1 MSESSALGRGSDG
14 EFAAIRAMLACWG
27 DLAEGAGDDAA
38 ILDPPA
44 GQRLVVSTDTS
55 TEHVH
60 FRRGW
65 LTAREIGARATI
77 AALSDL
83 AAMGASP
90 LGILVAATIPSAWRS
105 ELLDLADGV
114 GDAARSCG
122 ARILGGDTTDG
133 RDLSLT
139 VTVLGAA
146 TRPLTR
152 AGAQPGDILYVTGTL
167 GGPGAAWRAFEQGI
181 VPNAAHRAR
190 FAHPVARLGEGRWL
204 ADHGAHA
211 AVDISDG
218 LLADADHLAA
228 ASGAQLE
235 IALETLPLVGGVTR
249 EEGAASGEEYEL
261 LVAAPALDTVRFLAD
276 TGVPLTAI
284 GRVRSRDGAS
294 VVVTLGGARVD
305 LPRGYD
311 HFA

>member
-1 MSESSALGRGSDG
+1 MLGRGGGSG
-14 EFAAIRAMLACWG
+14 EEFAAIRSMLARWG
-27 DLAEGAGDDAA
+27 DLARGAGDDAA
-38 ILDPPA
+38 ILDLPA
-44 GQRLVVSTDTS
+44 GQQIVVSTDTS
-55 TEHVH
+55 TESVH

-65 LTAREIGARATI
+65 LTPREIGARATT

-83 AAMGASP
+83 AAMAASP
-90 LGILVAATIPSAWRS
+90 LGVLVAMTVPSAWRS
-105 ELLDLADGV
+105 ELLDLADGI
-114 GDAARSCG
+114 GDAARVAG

-152 AGAQPGDILYVTGTL
+152 LGAQPGDLLYVTGAL
-167 GGPGAAWRAFEQGI
+167 GGPLAALRAFERGD
-181 VPNAAHRAR
+181 VPDAAHRAR
-190 FAHPVARLGEGRWL
+190 FAHPVARLSEARWL

-218 LLADADHLAA
+218 LLADAEHLAA
-228 ASGAQLE
+228 ASGAHLE
-235 IALETLPLVGGVTR
+235 IELEALPLVVGVSR
-249 EEGAASGEEYEL
+249 EDAAASGEEYEL
-261 LVAAPALDTVRFLAD
+261 LVAAPALDCARFLSEMA
-276 TGVPLTAI
+276 VPLTAI

-294 VVVTLGGARVD
+294 VHVTLRGARVD